1 MEQERERRSEEGR
14 ERGRENERE
23 DEKEEGG
30 RKRVGGRRRR
40 RRREE
45 RTKRNTLFLP
55 IILSISGSRP
65 LMVMLLISPTFSD
78 IHFSFLTFS
87 AAIQASLFFLSSLD
101 HLSSTSLTFS
111 LEFDSAC
118 FS

>member
-30 RKRVGGRRRR
+30 RKRVGGRRR